1 MILRR
6 ISADEAGSM
15 NYSELADLALAG
27 GELTD
32 EQAYAVLRAPDAD
45 VLPILEAAFR
55 LRRHY
60 FGLDVQIHVLT
71 NAKSGLCP
79 EDCHYCSQSSVSDAP
94 VARYSFLQA
103 ERLLEEA
110 KRAKAAKAMRYCIV
124 NSGRGPTDGE
134 IDQITKAV
142 RLIKSETGL
151 DICCSLGLIGA
162 DQAARLK
169 EAGVDRIN
177 HNLNTSERFHPEIC
191 TTHTYKDRLDTLK
204 TCKEA
209 GLELC
214 SGAIF
219 GQGETD
225 EDIIAVARACREI
238 GQDSIPINFL
248 IPIAGTP
255 FEGRA
260 QDLTPTRCLR
270 ILSLMRF
277 INPDREI
284 RVAGGRELH
293 LKTLQPMALYAAN
306 SIFVTGYL
314 TEPGQ
319 DAPDAWKMIE
329 DLGFR
334 MVQPAPETT
343 PAQLAEV

>member
-1 MILRR
+1 
-6 ISADEAGSM
+6 M

-27 GELTD
+27 RPLTD
-32 EQAYAVLRAPDAD
+32 EQAYGVLNAPDID
-45 VLPILEAAFR
+45 VLSILEAAFR
-55 LRRHY
+55 VRRHY
-60 FGLDVQIHVLT
+60 FGVDVQVHVLT

-79 EDCHYCSQSSVSDAP
+79 EDCHYCSQSSISNAP
-94 VARYSFLQA
+94 IERYKLLSP

-110 KRAKAAKAMRYCIV
+110 KRAKACKAIRYCIV
-124 NSGRGPTDGE
+124 DSGRGPTDKE
-134 IDQITKAV
+134 IDQLSRAV
-142 RLIKSETGL
+142 RMIKEETGL
-151 DICCSLGLIGA
+151 EICCSLGLVKP
-162 DQAARLK
+162 DQAVRLK
-169 EAGVDRIN
+169 AAGVDRIN

-191 TTHTYKDRLDTLK
+191 TTHTYQDRIQTLK
-204 TCKEA
+204 NCKDA

-225 EDIIAVARACREI
+225 EDILAVARECREI
-238 GQDSIPINFL
+238 GMDSIPINFL
-248 IPIAGTP
+248 IPIEGTP

-260 QDLTPTRCLR
+260 QDLSPMRCLR

-277 INPDREI
+277 MNPDREI
-284 RVAGGRELH
+284 RVAGGREVH

-319 DAPDAWKMIE
+319 DAPDAWKMVE

-334 MVQPAPETT
+334 MVQAAPEQES
-343 PAQLAEV
+343 PAALAEV

>member
-1 MILRR
+1 
-6 ISADEAGSM
+6 M

-32 EQAYAVLRAPDAD
+32 EQAYGVLRASDAD
-45 VLPILEAAFR
+45 TLPILEAAFR
-55 LRRHY
+55 VRRHY

-79 EDCHYCSQSSVSDAP
+79 EDCHYCSQSSVSNAP
-94 VARYSFLQA
+94 VARYALLQP

-124 NSGRGPTDGE
+124 DSGRGPTDKE
-134 IDQITKAV
+134 IEQIGRAV
-142 RLIKSETGL
+142 RMIKEETGL
-151 DICCSLGLIGA
+151 DICCSLGLIRPE
-162 DQAARLK
+162 QAARLK

-191 TTHTYKDRLDTLK
+191 TTHTYQDRLETLK
-204 TCKEA
+204 TCKAA

-219 GQGETD
+219 GQGEND
-225 EDIIAVARACREI
+225 EDILSVARACREL

-248 IPIAGTP
+248 LPIAGTP

-277 INPDREI
+277 MNPDREI
-284 RVAGGRELH
+284 RVAGGREYH
-293 LKTLQPMALYAAN
+293 LRTLQPMALYAAN

-319 DAPDAWKMIE
+319 DAPDAWKMIT

-334 MVQPAPETT
+334 MIQPAAEERAAPS
-343 PAQLAEV
+343 LAGV

>member
-1 MILRR
+1 MIRRR
-6 ISADEAGSM
+6 ISAYEAGSM

-32 EQAYAVLRAPDAD
+32 GQAQAVLQAPDED
-45 VLPILEAAFR
+45 VLSILEAAFR
-55 LRRHY
+55 VRRHH
-60 FGLDVQIHVLT
+60 FGVDVQLHVLT

-94 VARYSFLQA
+94 VARYAFLQA

-134 IDQITKAV
+134 IEQITQAV
-142 RLIKSETGL
+142 GMIKRETGL
-151 DICCSLGLIGA
+151 DICCSLGLIRP
-162 DQAARLK
+162 DQAERLK
-169 EAGVDRIN
+169 AAGVDRIN

-191 TTHTYKDRLDTLK
+191 TTHTYQDRLETLK
-204 TCKEA
+204 NCKEA

-225 EDIIAVARACREI
+225 EDIVAVARACREL
-238 GQDSIPINFL
+238 GQDSIPVNFL

-255 FEGRA
+255 FAERA
-260 QDLTPTRCLR
+260 QDLTPTRCLK

-284 RVAGGRELH
+284 RVAGGREVH

-319 DAPDAWKMIE
+319 EAPDAWQMIS

-334 MVQPAPETT
+334 VVQPTPEAR
-343 PAQLAEV
+343 PAELAKI

>member
-1 MILRR
+1 
-6 ISADEAGSM
+6 M
-15 NYSELADLALAG
+15 NYSELADRALAG
-27 GELTD
+27 DTLSD
-32 EQAYAVLRAPDAD
+32 EEARAVLAAPDAD
-45 VLPILEAAFR
+45 LPEMLAAAFR

-79 EDCHYCSQSSVSDAP
+79 EDCHYCSQSSVSNAP
-94 VARYSFLQA
+94 IERYALLRP

-110 KRAKAAKAMRYCIV
+110 KRAKACKAMRYCIV
-124 NSGRGPTDGE
+124 DSGRGPTDRE
-134 IDQITKAV
+134 IEQISRAV
-142 RLIKSETGL
+142 RMIKDETGL
-151 DICCSLGLIGA
+151 DICCSLGLIQPH
-162 DQAARLK
+162 QARKLK

-177 HNLNTSERFHPEIC
+177 HNLNTSERYHPEIC
-191 TTHTYKDRLDTLK
+191 TTHTYQDRLQTLK
-204 TCKEA
+204 NCKEA

-225 EDIIAVARACREI
+225 EDIIAVARECRAI
-238 GQDSIPINFL
+238 GMDSIPINFL
-248 IPIAGTP
+248 IPIEGTP
-255 FEGRA
+255 FAGRA
-260 QDLTPTRCLR
+260 QDLSPTRCLR
-270 ILSLMRF
+270 ILCLMRF
-277 INPDREI
+277 MNPDREI
-284 RVAGGRELH
+284 RVAGGREVH

-334 MVQPAPETT
+334 MIQPAPETQ
-343 PAQLAEV
+343 PAASLAEV

>member
-1 MILRR
+1 LPWR
-6 ISADEAGSM
+6 AG
-15 NYSELADLALAG
+15 NQ
-27 GELTD
+27 TD

-60 FGLDVQIHVLT
+60 FGVDVQLHVLT

-177 HNLNTSERFHPEIC
+177 HNLNTSERFHPGNLHH
-191 TTHTYKDRLDTLK
+191 THLQGPAGHAEDMQGGGAGTL
-204 TCKEA
+204 
-209 GLELC
+209 L
-214 SGAIF
+214 GAIF

-225 EDIIAVARACREI
+225 EDILSPWRAPAAR
-238 GQDSIPINFL
+238 S
-248 IPIAGTP
+248 
-255 FEGRA
+255 GR
-260 QDLTPTRCLR
+260 TRSR
-270 ILSLMRF
+270 S
-277 INPDREI
+277 
-284 RVAGGRELH
+284 
-293 LKTLQPMALYAAN
+293 T
-306 SIFVTGYL
+306 S
-314 TEPGQ
+314 
-319 DAPDAWKMIE
+319 
-329 DLGFR
+329 
-334 MVQPAPETT
+334 
-343 PAQLAEV
+343 